1 MTEVILSV
9 EDLRVSFPTPNGELS
24 AVRGV
29 SFSVKEGQV
38 FGIVGESGCGKTVT
52 GRAIMR
58 LVPSPGK
65 ITGSRIQYRHSDIL
79 NCAESDMRA
88 LRGRRIA
95 MVFQDPS
102 AALNP
107 LFTIGAQI
115 SAIIRQH
122 RIATGK
128 AVRLRAI
135 DLLAELEL
143 PSPTEIFDSYPHQLS
158 GGMQQRVMLS
168 MALAAEPDLIIADEA
183 TTALDVTIQA
193 QILELLSKLQRER
206 GLTLIFITHDLG
218 LVAEICDHIAVLYMG
233 KIVEEGNPNSIFHS
247 TRHPYTKGLLAAL
260 PGSQTLGKSLKV
272 IPGSVPS
279 STTQFTGCS
288 FANRCESVMAD
299 CHMVEPTDVL
309 FSADHRVACHLYSD
323 QLVTGPIR

>member
-1 MTEVILSV
+1 MTKVILSV
-9 EDLRVSFPTPNGELS
+9 EDLRVNFSTPKGELS

-29 SFSVKEGQV
+29 SFNVKEGQV
-38 FGIVGESGCGKTVT
+38 FGIVGESGCGKSVT

-65 ITGSRIQYRHSDIL
+65 ITANRIQYRHSDIL
-79 NCAESDMRA
+79 KSSESDMRT

-122 RIATGK
+122 RIATGN

-135 DLLAELEL
+135 NLLAELGL
-143 PSPTEIFDSYPHQLS
+143 PSPTEIFDRYPHQLS
-158 GGMQQRVMLS
+158 GGMQQRAMLS
-168 MALAAEPDLIIADEA
+168 MALAAEPDLLIADEA

-218 LVAEICDHIAVLYMG
+218 LVAEICDHIAVFYMG
-233 KIVEEGNPNSIFHS
+233 EIVEEGTPNCIFHS
-247 TRHPYTKGLLAAL
+247 TRHPYTKGLLGAL
-260 PGSQTLGKSLKV
+260 PGSQSLGKPLKV
-272 IPGSVPS
+272 IPGSVPN

-299 CHMVEPTDVL
+299 CRIVEPPDVL
-309 FSADHRVACHLYSD
+309 FSTNHRVSCHLYSD
-323 QLVTGPIR
+323 QLVAGPDR

>member
-1 MTEVILSV
+1 MTKVILSV
-9 EDLRVSFPTPNGELS
+9 EDLRVNFSTPKGELS

-29 SFSVKEGQV
+29 SFNVKEGQV
-38 FGIVGESGCGKTVT
+38 FGIVGESGCGKSVT

-65 ITGSRIQYRHSDIL
+65 ITANRIQYRHIDIL
-79 NCAESDMRA
+79 KSSESDMRT

-122 RIATGK
+122 RIATGN

-135 DLLAELEL
+135 NLLAELGL
-143 PSPTEIFDSYPHQLS
+143 PSPTEIFDRYPHQLS
-158 GGMQQRVMLS
+158 GGMQQRAMLS
-168 MALAAEPDLIIADEA
+168 MALAAEPDLLIADEA

-218 LVAEICDHIAVLYMG
+218 VVAEICDHIAVFYMG
-233 KIVEEGNPNSIFHS
+233 EIVEEGTPNCIFHS
-247 TRHPYTKGLLAAL
+247 TRHPYTKGLLGAL
-260 PGSQTLGKSLKV
+260 PGSQSLGKPLKV
-272 IPGSVPS
+272 IPGSVPN

-299 CHMVEPTDVL
+299 CHMVEPSDVL
-309 FSADHRVACHLYSD
+309 FSTDHRVSCHLYSD
-323 QLVTGPIR
+323 QLVAGPDR

>member
-1 MTEVILSV
+1 MTKVILSV
-9 EDLRVSFPTPNGELS
+9 EDLRVNFSTPKGELS

-29 SFSVKEGQV
+29 SFNVKEGQV
-38 FGIVGESGCGKTVT
+38 FGIVGESGCGKSVT

-65 ITGSRIQYRHSDIL
+65 ITANRIQYRHIDIL
-79 NCAESDMRA
+79 KSSESDMRT

-95 MVFQDPS
+95 MVFRDPS

-122 RIATGK
+122 RIATGN

-135 DLLAELEL
+135 NLLAELGL
-143 PSPTEIFDSYPHQLS
+143 PSPTEIFDRYPHQLS
-158 GGMQQRVMLS
+158 GGMQQRAMLS
-168 MALAAEPDLIIADEA
+168 MALAAEPDLLIADEA

-218 LVAEICDHIAVLYMG
+218 LVAEICDHIAVFYMG
-233 KIVEEGNPNSIFHS
+233 EIVEEGTPNCIFHS
-247 TRHPYTKGLLAAL
+247 TRHPYTKGLLGAL
-260 PGSQTLGKSLKV
+260 PGSQSLGKPLKV
-272 IPGSVPS
+272 IPGSVPN

-299 CHMVEPTDVL
+299 CHMVEPSDVL
-309 FSADHRVACHLYSD
+309 FSTDHRVSCHLYSD
-323 QLVTGPIR
+323 QLVAGPDR